1 MFNNVNPELDKISDY
16 LKYSSYVLKFLTFKK
31 SEPIL
36 NVRTEA
42 TLRYREQLHSRVQVS
57 VN

>member
-1 MFNNVNPELDKISDY
+1 MVNIVNLELDKISDY
-16 LKYSSYVLKFLTFKK
+16 FKYFSYVLKFLTFKK

-42 TLRYREQLHSRVQVS
+42 TLRYRVTVFKSTKLV
-57 VN
+57 